1 MEGTVLQL
9 QSTLANAFN
18 DRRSLLEE
26 KEKNYETIRY
36 DNEQLKKRVLEL
48 ESVKEKQANEIKSL
62 EEELRTSVDNFNNL
76 NMKFQTERNEN
87 ELKLQKN
94 ALALDKSKY
103 EYIELQARFEQARV
117 EFADLYR
124 KYKTAKRVNL

>member
-48 ESVKEKQANEIKSL
+48 ESVKEKQANEIKAL